1 MSSVK
6 CQMSILFYFLSLEH
20 KILNIKLNIKK
31 YIYIVFVQNAY
42 FENKY

>member
-1 MSSVK
+1 
-6 CQMSILFYFLSLEH
+6 MSILFYFLSLEH

-31 YIYIVFVQNAY
+31 KIYIYIVFVQNAY